1 MEVPEENKVVEVAQD
16 VLEKLL
22 KLMGISATVA
32 VSVER
37 SVVSGEAASIN
48 LNVKGEDLGILI
60 GWHGQTLA
68 TLEYIV
74 RLLVGAQ
81 MEFRLPIV
89 IDIEDYRRRRQEALR
104 ALALRIAE
112 QVKAMG
118 APFTLEP
125 MPASERRII
134 HLALADHP
142 DVTTESTGYGFARKV
157 MILPTPRAS

>member
-16 VLEKLL
+16 VLETLL

-37 SVVSGEAASIN
+37 SEVSGEAASIN

-81 MEFRLPIV
+81 TQFRLPIV
-89 IDIEDYRRRRQEALR
+89 IDIEDYRRRRQEALQ

-118 APFTLEP
+118 TPFTLEP

-157 MILPTPRAS
+157 MILPKPRAS